1 MKKLSSIILASVVL
15 VGCNQHHAP
24 INSNIPDPEGK
35 VVLDDTEYMMELGEY
50 EWKQKNVE
58 KRKLT
63 PVSVEELA
71 EIFDTLEVTKD
82 STIKI
87 EIEESPPTISVNQ
100 WNEDK
105 SVEDV
110 KVTNNEITLPS
121 TAGYFIYEIIAEWGK
136 KGRITY
142 VFDVNVS

>member
-1 MKKLSSIILASVVL
+1 M
-15 VGCNQHHAP
+15 
-24 INSNIPDPEGK
+24 
-35 VVLDDTEYMMELGEY
+35 
-50 EWKQKNVE
+50 
-58 KRKLT
+58 
-63 PVSVEELA
+63 
-71 EIFDTLEVTKD
+71 EVTKD

-87 EIEESPPTISVNQ
+87 EIEENPPTISVNQ